1 MLLKINKHKKIIEH
15 KELFSIL
22 KNQKFF
28 TICLKKNNS
37 IKQDLE
43 LENDFKKTLNIK
55 TLNKNSFK
63 QVIKNTRFENM
74 FNFLDGSVVLIWP
87 KNDEVDIFNFF
98 KKTETIKN
106 LSIITCFFEN
116 KFYSLN
122 NIQLLLI
129 EKKINDF
136 NLFWILKNR
145 VRNPL
150 NLISSVQKSP
160 ISLLKNRKE

>member
-37 IKQDLE
+37 IKQNLE

-55 TLNKNSFK
+55 ILNKNSFK

-74 FNFLDGSVVLIWP
+74 FSFLDGSVVLI
-87 KNDEVDIFNFF
+87 
-98 KKTETIKN
+98 
-106 LSIITCFFEN
+106 
-116 KFYSLN
+116 
-122 NIQLLLI
+122 
-129 EKKINDF
+129 
-136 NLFWILKNR
+136 
-145 VRNPL
+145 
-150 NLISSVQKSP
+150 
-160 ISLLKNRKE
+160 

>member
-37 IKQDLE
+37 IKQNLE

-55 TLNKNSFK
+55 ILNKNSFK

-74 FNFLDGSVVLIWP
+74 FSFLDGSVVLIWP
-87 KNDEVDIFNFF
+87 KNDKVDIFNFF
-98 KKTETIKN
+98 QKTETIKN

-122 NIQLLLI
+122 NIKMLLI

-136 NLFWILKNR
+136 NLFWTLKNR

-150 NLISSVQKSP
+150 NLISSVKKSP
-160 ISLLKNRKE
+160 IFLLKSRKE